1 MGFEEDRC
9 HTHQKETQ
17 NNVNKNA
24 RQKESSGKTKVLIL
38 GGTGEMG
45 QWFTRFFKER
55 GYEVTVWGK
64 GGKIEIAK
72 KMEVPFA
79 SNLEIA
85 LPQSDI
91 VIVSVPINVTE
102 ETIAE
107 IAPKMK
113 AGSLLMDFTSIKV
126 KPVEAMKKFAPSDV
140 EILGTHPMFGPT
152 IPTIRG
158 QTVILVPV
166 KERSKKWFPVVR
178 ELFEESGAHVE
189 VTTAAE
195 HDMLVS
201 VVQGLTHFAY
211 ISIGMTIDRLD
222 FDLKKSRKFV
232 SPVYDIMLDF
242 VGRILGQNPYLY
254 ALIQME
260 NPGVLEVHNAFIREC
275 EELSALVRVHD
286 EEGFVRKM
294 KAAARKYGDTSHAM
308 RKSDKLINS
317 RIAEYE
323 NILNSIGKVCGFFH
337 IYSGKIHVGKLE
349 KVSPDEIVLTK
360 LASKGTA
367 LQIKNKFIKL
377 KLENLRLLSELEL
390 KEWRKENLEHSARD
404 ISVLIPEGA
413 DPEVILH
420 AINSNKDLAACEI
433 SDIFKE
439 SISAKNETTENKSV
453 ETESV
458 ENEST
463 ETEDME
469 TEAIETEYVELKS
482 IEIVKESKGMGRLA
496 VTYRITIFG
505 DCDANSVEAK
515 VTALLCGLGC
525 RIREKNLRL
534 KE

>member
-1 MGFEEDRC
+1 
-9 HTHQKETQ
+9 
-17 NNVNKNA
+17 
-24 RQKESSGKTKVLIL
+24 
-38 GGTGEMG
+38 MG

-64 GGKIEIAK
+64 GGKTEIARK
-72 KMEVPFA
+72 LEVPFA
-79 SNLEIA
+79 SDLETA
-85 LPQSDI
+85 VPESDI

-126 KPVEAMKKFAPSDV
+126 KPVEAMRKFAPSDV

-152 IPTIRG
+152 IRTIRG

-166 KERSKKWFPVVR
+166 KGRSEKWFPIVR

-189 VTTAAE
+189 ITTAAE
-195 HDMLVS
+195 HDSLVS

-211 ISIGMTIDRLD
+211 ISIGTTIDRLD
-222 FDLKKSRKFV
+222 FDVKKSRKFV

-260 NPGVLEVHNAFIREC
+260 NPGVLEVHKAFIREC
-275 EELSALVRVHD
+275 EELSSLVRAHD

-294 KAAARKYGDTSHAM
+294 KAAARQYGDTAHAL

-323 NILNSIGKVCGFFH
+323 TILNSVGKVCGFSHF
-337 IYSGKIHVGKLE
+337 YSGKIHVGTLE
-349 KVSPDEIVLTK
+349 KVGPDEIVLTK
-360 LASKGTA
+360 LVSKGTA
-367 LQIKNKFIKL
+367 PYIKNKFIKL
-377 KLENLRLLSELEL
+377 KLENLRLLSEPEL
-390 KEWRKENLEHSARD
+390 REWRKENLEHSTKD
-404 ISVLIPEGA
+404 VSVIIPEGA
-413 DPEVILH
+413 DPEIILN
-420 AINSNKDLAACEI
+420 AINTTRQLAACEI
-433 SDIFKE
+433 SDIYRGL
-439 SISAKNETTENKSV
+439 NWV
-453 ETESV
+453 ETQKERK
-458 ENEST
+458 
-463 ETEDME
+463 ME
-469 TEAIETEYVELKS
+469 
-482 IEIVKESKGMGRLA
+482 RLG

-505 DCDANSVEAK
+505 DCDADSVETE

-534 KE
+534 KESKESCS

>member
-1 MGFEEDRC
+1 MSADL
-9 HTHQKETQ
+9 ETGNQ
-17 NNVNKNA
+17 NPRN
-24 RQKESSGKTKVLIL
+24 QSPEKTKVLIL

-64 GGKIEIAK
+64 GGKTEIARK
-72 KMEVPFA
+72 LEVPFA
-79 SNLEIA
+79 SDREAAVLE
-85 LPQSDI
+85 SDV

-126 KPVEAMKKFAPSDV
+126 KPVEAMRKFAPSDV

-152 IPTIRG
+152 IRTIRG

-166 KERSKKWFPVVR
+166 KGRSEKWFPVIR
-178 ELFEESGAHVE
+178 KLFEESGAHVE
-189 VTTAAE
+189 ITTAAE
-195 HDMLVS
+195 HDSLVS

-211 ISIGMTIDRLD
+211 ISIGTTIDRLD
-222 FDLKKSRKFV
+222 FDVKKSRKFV

-260 NPGVLEVHNAFIREC
+260 NPGILEVHKAFIREC
-275 EELSALVRVHD
+275 EELSSLVRAHD

-294 KAAARKYGDTSHAM
+294 KAAARQYGDTAHAL

-323 NILNSIGKVCGFFH
+323 TILNSVGKVCGFSHF
-337 IYSGKIHVGKLE
+337 YSGKIHVGTLE
-349 KVSPDEIVLTK
+349 KVGPDEITLTK
-360 LASKGTA
+360 LVSKGTSPA
-367 LQIKNKFIKL
+367 IKNKLIKL
-377 KLENLRLLSELEL
+377 KLENLRLLSEQEL
-390 KEWRKENLEHSARD
+390 REWRKENLEHSTRD
-404 ISVLIPEGA
+404 VSVFIPEGA
-413 DPEVILH
+413 DPGIILN
-420 AINSNKDLAACEI
+420 AINTNKQLAACEI
-433 SDIFKE
+433 SDIYRGF
-439 SISAKNETTENKSV
+439 NW
-453 ETESV
+453 
-458 ENEST
+458 
-463 ETEDME
+463 
-469 TEAIETEYVELKS
+469 IETQ
-482 IEIVKESKGMGRLA
+482 KERKGMRRLG
-496 VTYRITIFG
+496 VTYRIIIFG
-505 DCDANSVEAK
+505 DCDADSVEIG

-525 RIREKNLRL
+525 RIRGKNLRL

>member
-1 MGFEEDRC
+1 MSADL
-9 HTHQKETQ
+9 ETGDQ
-17 NNVNKNA
+17 NPRN
-24 RQKESSGKTKVLIL
+24 RSPEKTKVLIL

-64 GGKIEIAK
+64 GGKTEIARK
-72 KMEVPFA
+72 LEVPFA
-79 SNLEIA
+79 SNLEGAA
-85 LPQSDI
+85 LESDI

-126 KPVEAMKKFAPSDV
+126 KPVETMSKFAPSDV

-152 IPTIRG
+152 IRTIRG

-166 KERSKKWFPVVR
+166 KGRSEKWFPVIR

-189 VTTAAE
+189 ITTAAE
-195 HDMLVS
+195 HDSLVS

-211 ISIGMTIDRLD
+211 ISIGTTIDRLD
-222 FDLKKSRKFV
+222 FDVKKSRKFV

-260 NPGVLEVHNAFIREC
+260 NPGIPEVHKAFIREC
-275 EELSALVRVHD
+275 EELSSLVQAHD

-294 KAAARKYGDTSHAM
+294 KAAARQYGDTAHAL

-323 NILNSIGKVCGFFH
+323 TILNSVGKVCGFSHF
-337 IYSGKIHVGKLE
+337 YSGKIHVGTLE
-349 KVSPDEIVLTK
+349 KVGPDEIALTK
-360 LASKGTA
+360 LVSKGTGPA
-367 LQIKNKFIKL
+367 IKNKLIKL
-377 KLENLRLLSELEL
+377 KLENLRLLSEQEL
-390 KEWRKENLEHSARD
+390 REWRKENLEHSTRD
-404 ISVLIPEGA
+404 VSVFIPEGA
-413 DPEVILH
+413 DPGIILN
-420 AINSNKDLAACEI
+420 AINTNKQLAACEI
-433 SDIFKE
+433 SDIYRGF
-439 SISAKNETTENKSV
+439 NCV
-453 ETESV
+453 ETQ
-458 ENEST
+458 
-463 ETEDME
+463 
-469 TEAIETEYVELKS
+469 
-482 IEIVKESKGMGRLA
+482 KERKGIRRLG
-496 VTYRITIFG
+496 VTYRIIIFG
-505 DCDANSVEAK
+505 DCDADSVEIG

-525 RIREKNLRL
+525 RIRGKNPRL